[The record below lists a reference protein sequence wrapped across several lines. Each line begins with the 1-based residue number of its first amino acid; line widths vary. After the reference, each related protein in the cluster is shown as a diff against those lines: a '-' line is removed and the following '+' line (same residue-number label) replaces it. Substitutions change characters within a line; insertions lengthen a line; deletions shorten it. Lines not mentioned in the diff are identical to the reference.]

1 MKNIGVGIIG
11 TGGIAGTGHAPAINA
26 VNETELVS
34 VLSRDSKQGKDF
46 LDKHSSPRGSVHT
59 SLSDFVG
66 DSRIDLAII
75 CTPDG
80 LHYEQA
86 KACLEA
92 GKHVLLE
99 KPMALTVDEAR
110 ELVYLAKDRN
120 LKLAIGFHLR
130 SHNGHIEL
138 RNKIENGVI
147 GKLHHIRAIWAFSSY
162 DDSNWRANDKMT
174 KWWSLSAVGAHC
186 LDQARWF
193 ANDIEEWKQYSAVT
207 SNRTWNGPHDE
218 TAIISGQFSS
228 GVTLEVTSSVQF
240 GPYSRLEL
248 FGDKGFAVCS
258 GTFGRDGTG
267 RITIDEQLMD
277 YVPVNP
283 FNSQL
288 QNIVQSIFS
297 KEDLRA
303 DGSTGLRNVEDLIA
317 AIGS

>member
-1 MKNIGVGIIG
+1 MKKLGVGIIG
-11 TGGIAGTGHAPAINA
+11 TGGIADTAHAPAINA
-26 VNETELVS
+26 VNETELVG
-34 VLSRDSKQGKDF
+34 VLSRDKKRGKDF
-46 LDKHSSPRGSVHT
+46 LDKHSSPHESVHAT
-59 SLSDFVG
+59 LNSFVEN
-66 DSRIDLAII
+66 SRIDLAII

-110 ELVYLAKDRN
+110 ELTTLAEKRG

-138 RNKIENGVI
+138 RKKIESGVL
-147 GKLHHIRAIWAFSSY
+147 GNLRHIRAIWAFSSY
-162 DDSNWRANDKMT
+162 DDSNWRANEKMT

-193 ANDIEEWKQYSAVT
+193 ANDMKEYKQFTAVT
-207 SNRTWNGPHDE
+207 ANNTWNGPHDE

-240 GPYSRLEL
+240 GPYNRLEL

-258 GTFGRDGTG
+258 GTFGREGMG
-267 RITIDEQLMD
+267 RITIDEKIME
-277 YVPVNP
+277 YVPINP
-283 FNSQL
+283 FTSQL
-288 QNIVQSIFS
+288 QNVVQSILS
-297 KEDLRA
+297 EEVLRS
-303 DGSTGLRNVEDLIA
+303 DGNAGLRSVEDLIA
-317 AIGS
+317 AIRS